1 MFKQIYQQEEAQ
13 KQALIGPGNSI
24 LVHHPELI
32 SAVSTPQEALCL
44 QILSHDGSVL
54 STYQAGDWW
63 DTLPKVTQS
72 RRIISAQGW
81 TQRAE
86 FQGVLLKS
94 VYEDLQSRFPEKFS
108 ALQEP
113 SGWLQQTNF
122 CGAEEW
128 LPLAEA
134 LSQKALLC
142 THLNGTPLSPLQ
154 GGPLHLR
161 VFHCYEHKGLPQLQR
176 LCFWPQAHADLPK
189 KQLGFWGERG
199 YEPAGSI
206 VPGNYFALDLGQT
219 RPVNRPAEVIDY

>member
-13 KQALIGPGNSI
+13 KEALMAPGKAV
-24 LVHHPELI
+24 LVYHPELL
-32 SAVSTPQEALCL
+32 SPVPQEALSL
-44 QILSHDGSVL
+44 QVVSHEGTVL

-94 VYEDLQSRFPEKFS
+94 VYEDLQSRFPESFS
-108 ALQEP
+108 PLQSS
-113 SGWLQQTNF
+113 SGWLQQTNV

-128 LPLAEA
+128 LPLSEA

-176 LCFWPQAHADLPK
+176 LCFWQQAHASHLPK
-189 KQLGFWGERG
+189 SQAGFWGERG
-199 YEPAGSI
+199 YEPSGSI

-219 RPVNRPAEVIDY
+219 KPVNKSAEVSDY